1 MNLQYDFK
9 KGEIDNLVKE
19 VVGELKK
26 CDPISVLQIAANVEM
41 QRNLHISSESELID
55 NDGIVRYVEYIQSV
69 FVSSG
74 FTLEENVT
82 KDEEYI
88 SAILAKINEL
98 YKNSREFIKFWTEKN
113 SVSDEY
119 TYTDSEIDYI
129 SESYLMSFVRGYRY
143 QFQQFNYLPTLL
155 QPHSDEFR
163 KIFGITA
170 DEILEGLK
178 KLENALSSG
187 LFNAYK
193 ELGDYLKGHDSYDDS
208 KFEEFI
214 SEIQN
219 QTNHPLWNTANKALG
234 VGLYDVGS
242 ITGWPAKFI
251 DSLSFKIGEAK
262 GFLENKEF
270 LGWPIL
276 DLPTQKKPFI
286 KIDGV
291 SYCFNYY
298 VLFDNIYRTLQ
309 KTIKENDS
317 GYTDNWSKLQQE
329 ASEHIVADLFK
340 KLLPKAKVYIGNYY
354 NSESRKQFEEND
366 ITVIYDKCV
375 LIIEVKAGSF
385 TYTPS
390 LTDFQSHKKSLETL
404 IVKAEHQCVRTSN
417 YIKLNEKAVFFDT
430 NNKKKAKTK
439 FSISEDSFDYIFTF
453 CVTVDNF
460 NFVEA
465 KIEKHKLFSIENK
478 LFSIDSGI
486 IAISLDDLD
495 FYANYFKSPLTFLH
509 YLTHRQAATKVKQ
522 LYFNDELDHL
532 GLYIK
537 YNMYEKHI
545 PELYP
550 DKKIAAV
557 ETREYFN
564 NYYAARYNKDLQVK
578 KPEQKNPY
586 YIRQIITFLDN
597 HKKLN
602 KVRLSNF
609 LLDMD
614 GNSQKYFNDY
624 IDSAIFK
631 ERLSKRVEPFFWS
644 CEPPIC
650 CYVIIPNVEC
660 RSLDEI
666 KRHAYCVLQREKQNQ
681 GWQIILRLDDSKK
694 ITDVSFMELPIKNG
708 E

>member
-1 MNLQYDFK
+1 MDMNLQYDSQ

-19 VVGELKK
+19 IVVGLEK
-26 CDPISVLQIAANVEM
+26 CDPIRVLQIAANVEM

-74 FTLEENVT
+74 FILEKNLT
-82 KDEEYI
+82 TDEEYI
-88 SAILAKINEL
+88 STILVKIGEL
-98 YKNSREFIKFWTEKN
+98 YKKSKEFINFWSKKD
-113 SVSDEY
+113 SVSNK
-119 TYTDSEIDYI
+119 YTDSEIDYI

-234 VGLYDVGS
+234 VALYDVGS
-242 ITGWPAKFI
+242 ITWWPAKFI

-317 GYTDNWSKLQQE
+317 GYTDNWSKLQQA
-329 ASEHIVADLFK
+329 ASERIVADLFK

-354 NSESRKQFEEND
+354 NSESKKQFEEND

-404 IVKAEHQCVRTSN
+404 IVKAEHQCVRTLN

-453 CVTVDNF
+453 FVTVDNF

-465 KIEKHKLFSIENK
+465 KIEKNK

-509 YLTHRQAATKVKQ
+509 YLTHRQATTKVKQ

-545 PELYP
+545 LELYP
-550 DKKIAAV
+550 DKKIAVV

-564 NYYAARYNKDLQVK
+564 NYYATRYNKDLQIK
-578 KPEQKNPY
+578 KPEQIIPS
-586 YIRQIITFLDN
+586 YIKQIIIFLDN
-597 HKKLN
+597 HKMPN

-614 GNSQKYFNDY
+614 EYNQRTFNDF
-624 IDSAIFK
+624 IDCAIRI
-631 ERLSKRVEPFFWS
+631 ERLNKRVEPFYLS
-644 CEPPIC
+644 CDPPIC

-694 ITDVSFMELPIKNG
+694 ITDVSFMELSLKNG

>member
-1 MNLQYDFK
+1 MNLQYDSQ
-9 KGEIDNLVKE
+9 KGEIDNFVKE
-19 VVGELKK
+19 IVVGLEK
-26 CDPISVLQIAANVEM
+26 CDPIRVLQIAANVEM

-74 FTLEENVT
+74 FILEKNLT
-82 KDEEYI
+82 TDEEYI
-88 SAILAKINEL
+88 STILVKIGEL
-98 YKNSREFIKFWTEKN
+98 YKKSKEFINFWSKKD
-113 SVSDEY
+113 SVSNK
-119 TYTDSEIDYI
+119 YTDSEIDYI

-234 VGLYDVGS
+234 VALYDVGS

-309 KTIKENDS
+309 KTIKDNDS
-317 GYTDNWSKLQQE
+317 GYTDNWSKLQQA
-329 ASEHIVADLFK
+329 ASERIVADLFK

-354 NSESRKQFEEND
+354 NSESKKQFEEND

-404 IVKAEHQCVRTSN
+404 IVKAEHQCVRTLN

-465 KIEKHKLFSIENK
+465 KIEKNK

-509 YLTHRQAATKVKQ
+509 YLTHRQATTKVKQ

-545 PELYP
+545 LKLYP
-550 DKKIAAV
+550 DKKIAVV

-564 NYYAARYNKDLQVK
+564 NYYAARYNKDLQIK
-578 KPEQKNPY
+578 KPEQIIPS
-586 YIRQIITFLDN
+586 YIKQIIIFLDN
-597 HKKLN
+597 HKMPN

-614 GNSQKYFNDY
+614 EYNQRTFNDF
-624 IDSAIFK
+624 IDCAIRI
-631 ERLSKRVEPFFWS
+631 ERLNKRVEPFYLS
-644 CEPPIC
+644 CDPPIC

-694 ITDVSFMELPIKNG
+694 ITDVSFMELSLKNG